1 MRNSILKRLEIAKF
15 GEMQGIRNGVFKDG
29 DMFKETQPIQI
40 QFVDGKKTE
49 ELTFVIEKSKEDK
62 NKQN

>member
-29 DMFKETQPIQI
+29 DMFKETQPI
-40 QFVDGKKTE
+40 
-49 ELTFVIEKSKEDK
+49 
-62 NKQN
+62 